1 VGPGRRDGHHSAI
14 AQAAELDIYFC
25 DPHSPRQRGT
35 NEASTACWTRQG
47 QLKPITKVFDGL
59 DAAPAAL
66 VAMLAGEN
74 IGQVV
79 VRVGPDPT

>member
-1 VGPGRRDGHHSAI
+1 MVRGAVLARKASVRPADRDRHGASPAGRMT
-14 AQAAELDIYFC
+14 QE
-25 DPHSPRQRGT
+25 
-35 NEASTACWTRQG
+35 G
-47 QLKPITKVFDGL
+47 QLKTITKIWNGL

>member
-1 VGPGRRDGHHSAI
+1 MSPDGRG
-14 AQAAELDIYFC
+14 AALEHLAEWM
-25 DPHSPRQRGT
+25 Q
-35 NEASTACWTRQG
+35 QG
-47 QLKPITKVFDGL
+47 QLKAITKVFGGL
-59 DAAPAAL
+59 DAVPEAL

>member
-1 VGPGRRDGHHSAI
+1 MALHQLAG
-14 AQAAELDIYFC
+14 
-25 DPHSPRQRGT
+25 
-35 NEASTACWTRQG
+35 WTQEG
-47 QLKPITKVFDGL
+47 QLKTITKIWNGL

>member
-1 VGPGRRDGHHSAI
+1 M
-14 AQAAELDIYFC
+14 Q
-25 DPHSPRQRGT
+25 
-35 NEASTACWTRQG
+35 QG
-47 QLKPITKVFDGL
+47 QLKAITKVFGGL
-59 DAAPAAL
+59 DAAPEAL